1 MAGWCREGRGAP
13 EAAVGTRAGVSALGL
28 FNPAARFESVR
39 LANGAGC
46 LVVDDALAEPE
57 RLLQY
62 AVDNRAAFRAVD
74 FSAYPGVY
82 LGAPPSL
89 AAALAEFFNL
99 KVRRHFDARRLLQME
114 CRLSMVTLA
123 SAQLHPTQCLAHR
136 DQPTLD
142 PAHSIQACILYLF
155 RDAELGGTGFYES
168 VRAADELAALS
179 RDAQRLPSAEFFARY
194 GLEPGY
200 LTDSNA
206 WFARVGGVEARWN
219 RCIFFDGYALHSGD
233 IRQPQR
239 LSADP
244 LSGRLTCNG
253 FFTSRRSL
261 R

>member
-1 MAGWCREGRGAP
+1 MS
-13 EAAVGTRAGVSALGL
+13 AVGL
-28 FNPAARFESVR
+28 FNPAARFETVR
-39 LANGAGC
+39 FANGAHC

-62 AVDNRAAFRAVD
+62 AVDNRDAFRAVD

-82 LGAPPSL
+82 LGVPQSL
-89 AAALAEFFNL
+89 AAALAGFFTL
-99 KVRRHFDARRLLQME
+99 KVRRHFDSRRLLRME
-114 CRLSMVTLA
+114 CRLSLVTLA
-123 SAQLHPTQCLAHR
+123 PAQLHPTQCLAHR

-168 VRAADELAALS
+168 AREAGELADMS
-179 RDAQRLPSAEFFARY
+179 RDAQRLPRAEFFARY
-194 GLEPGY
+194 GLAPGY
-200 LTDSNA
+200 LTESND
-206 WFARVGGVEARWN
+206 WFTRVGGVEARWN

-244 LSGRLTCNG
+244 LTGRLTCNG
-253 FFTSRRSL
+253 FFTSRRPL